1 MGLRAKDFE
10 SPSPSRWQPLQ
21 PVTAPPGRCAIN
33 PGNEDSKTP
42 SSGGHHHIHAQPPS
56 GPGPMS
62 IRSLHRA
69 ASGDAASLQQ
79 AVADQERTAIA
90 GSMTT
95 PQGRPV
101 ICNVA
106 KNHPSGL
113 EQWLKSCPVWRS
125 TTAPRCTASPVH
137 STRMNDGA
145 LLQPLITTAISSSGE
160 QAWNTSG
167 RMRFGAMDLGVPSPS
182 RRHLNQPVTPPTD
195 CCAIDRAPWI

>member
-1 MGLRAKDFE
+1 MAAAPACDRAHRTLCDQSRQRRTKTQKPPPAAGITT
-10 SPSPSRWQPLQ
+10 SMPSRQ
-21 PVTAPPGRCAIN
+21 
-33 PGNEDSKTP
+33 
-42 SSGGHHHIHAQPPS
+42 SGM
-56 GPGPMS
+56 GPMS
-62 IRSLHRA
+62 IRSLYRT

-101 ICNVA
+101 IRNAA
-106 KNHPSGL
+106 KNYPSGW

-125 TTAPRCTASPVH
+125 TTAPRCTASPVQ
-137 STRMNDGA
+137 STRMKDGA

-167 RMRFGAMDLGVPSPS
+167 RMGFEAMDLGVPSPS
-182 RRHLNQPVTPPTD
+182 RRHLNQPVTPPTG